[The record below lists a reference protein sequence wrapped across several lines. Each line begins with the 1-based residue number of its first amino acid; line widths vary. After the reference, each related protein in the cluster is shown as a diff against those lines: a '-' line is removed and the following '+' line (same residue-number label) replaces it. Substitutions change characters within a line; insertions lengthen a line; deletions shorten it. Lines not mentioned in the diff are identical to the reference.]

1 MERHLPEAI
10 TGKYPLDI
18 GIVTRTIKKFEEER
32 KEKEEELEGLVT
44 EYNRMKIS
52 YNKGLDGKIPAWED
66 VFNNASMETKRVLT
80 NMLVSKIYLT
90 NEKIHIQF
98 KVNPGYDKL

>member
-52 YNKGLDGKIPAWED
+52 YNKGIDGTIPAWED
-66 VFNNASMETKRVLT
+66 VFNR
-80 NMLVSKIYLT
+80 LVSKIYLT
-90 NEKIHIQF
+90 DEKIHIQF